1 MPGSR
6 SGPVRSEVA
15 RRSILG
21 VAAGILTE
29 RGYAHLTMEGI
40 ATRAGVGKQTIYRW
54 WSSKSDVVAEC
65 LLEGMLLPER
75 LTVPNTGDIRRDLA
89 TWMGAIA
96 DILDGDPAEGILRSL
111 IAAATQ
117 NADVGLRL
125 RDSLAG
131 ADSIAGRLQSA
142 VGTAPHLTP
151 GTPVNELAEALVGA
165 ILLRVLSRA
174 PLDDA
179 AIRAIL
185 AAVLGPERSA

>member
-1 MPGSR
+1 MAGSR

-15 RRSILG
+15 RRSIL
-21 VAAGILTE
+21 AAAAQILTE

-40 ATRAGVGKQTIYRW
+40 AARAGVGKQTIYRW
-54 WSSKSDVVAEC
+54 WPSKGDVVAEC

-75 LTVPNTGDIRRDLA
+75 LTVPDTGDVRRDLA
-89 TWMGAIA
+89 TWMGSIA
-96 DILDGDPAEGILRSL
+96 DILDGDPGEGILRSL

-117 NADVGLRL
+117 NADVGGRL

-151 GTPVNELAEALVGA
+151 ATPVTELAEALVGA
-165 ILLRVLSRA
+165 IILRVLSRA
-174 PLDDA
+174 PLDGA
-179 AIRAIL
+179 AIRDIL
-185 AAVLGPERSA
+185 AAVLGPEDAA

>member
-21 VAAGILTE
+21 AAAGILTE